1 MHPDTY
7 ILTFQTWD
15 HYWETEEFST
25 IDECLRWVEKQQ
37 GYDKP
42 DTPQYIAK
50 MSNGKKVL
58 GWTKL
63 QIEDMIQVR
72 YNQAHA
78 DEIAAEKAARA
89 AAKAKAEQER
99 AALPP
104 YARDFLKTITQI
116 TDKQGRTRLKL
127 DDTELPFIVNGA
139 RIKVD
144 RQYEDIVDSPGALP
158 YIFPV
163 SQAVTVTLEI
173 PLRAEPVFGASI
185 VIRKEN
191 EQ

>member
-1 MHPDTY
+1 MHPDTF

-50 MSNGKKVL
+50 MSRGRKSQ
-58 GWTKL
+58 GWTKR
-63 QIEDMIQVR
+63 QIEDMIAVR
-72 YNQAHA
+72 YNEAHA

-144 RQYEDIVDSPGALP
+144 RKVDEVVAWGVGLP
-158 YIFPV
+158 YRFPV
-163 SQAVTVTLEI
+163 NEAVTVILEI